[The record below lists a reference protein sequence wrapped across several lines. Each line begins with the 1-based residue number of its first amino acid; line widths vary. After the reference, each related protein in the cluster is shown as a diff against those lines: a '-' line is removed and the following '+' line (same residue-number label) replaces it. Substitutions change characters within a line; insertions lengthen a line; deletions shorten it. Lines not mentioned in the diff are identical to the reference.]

1 MVKQKFQNMEKQDIE
16 KLIKP
21 KLDNLVKDY
30 SQPLEKDE
38 SDYLVSRISELLQT
52 YTWVDEKHFDKT
64 HNEMITNYPMYKRV
78 NVATFMTAF
87 KKSNFE

>member
-1 MVKQKFQNMEKQDIE
+1 MKFKDFNKEE
-16 KLIKP
+16 LIKKLQP
-21 KLDNLVKDY
+21 KINDLVMDY
-30 SQPLEKDE
+30 WQQMEDDE
-38 SDYLVSRISELLQT
+38 SDYLIRRISELLQT